1 MAELAAGCRV
11 TAPNP
16 KRSDEVMAGTIIDVM
31 SVMYFI
37 RFDNGTED
45 FVFKVREVNE
55 IKE

>member
-1 MAELAAGCRV
+1 MADLATGSRV

-37 RFDNGTED
+37 EFDNGQSD
-45 FVFKVREVNE
+45 FVFKVREVNL